1 MIICGKHKGGMIM
14 KQMIS
19 QVTTMEKKCKEGF
32 EHFSDKYPVV
42 TCALAFLGAP
52 VLLVGALTLT
62 TTAVMLP
69 FSMIFGWM

>member
-1 MIICGKHKGGMIM
+1 MM

-19 QVTTMEKKCKEGF
+19 QVTTIERKCKEGF
-32 EHFSDKYPVV
+32 EHFSDKYPVIA
-42 TCALAFLGAP
+42 CALAFLGAP
-52 VLLVGALTLT
+52 AFLIGALTVS